1 MPETYYV
8 RLNAVDVRPL
18 EDAFLAIENDA
29 TDARAYFELVS
40 LRVSPAA
47 PTSAGPAGSTMA
59 NRSGSFGLYRVSA
72 VTGGDTVTPVKM
84 DTADATFP
92 SQVTV
97 VNDPNSVTTTA
108 LFRRIN
114 DCPTYGVQTSNSQ
127 FSSRTYGGSMA
138 AHQKSHFADVW
149 RGGEN
154 VNVEPIILRAGE
166 GIALVQEEFGLP
178 HSMIVSA
185 VVTNTTT
192 GATYVCR
199 SPDVGTDRTIGGALY
214 AIMNGSG
221 SGVTLAVKLM
231 FLPMDGESA
240 LTLGLRLMRMD
251 GYSLRGDAAT
261 VISADTSKTAP
272 SSLKVSVGPMQIRLP
287 GEWQP
292 DMYTTHGLAY
302 QGSSA
307 LQQAWLNA
315 QLNAGVFTR
324 KTYTNI
330 FPNVGISQAIGIQ
343 SSTMDDCLM
352 LDAAPGSGIVV
363 TPGQGLALV
372 GGRFQELSQEPLR
385 GAASTFHNY
394 DIEATIL
401 YYPPP
406 TGSGTFPPV
415 GDVDFGVVYG
425 PNGND
430 FTGTLVQPSQNNVR
444 VSISYGAG
452 GTEFTGNVVLP
463 AASDVASGVGYG
475 ANGTEFTGSS
485 SGSGGG
491 GIWVRRR

>member
-1 MPETYYV
+1 MPETYYL

-29 TDARAYFELVS
+29 TDDRAYFELVS

-47 PTSAGPAGSTMA
+47 PASTGTARTGSLL
-59 NRSGSFGLYRVSA
+59 GLYRVSA
-72 VTGGDTVTPVKM
+72 VTGGDTVAPVKM
-84 DTADATFP
+84 DTADASFP

-97 VNDPNSVTTTA
+97 VNNPNSVTTTA
-108 LFRRIN
+108 RFRRIN
-114 DCPTYGVQTSNSQ
+114 DSPAYGVQTANSQ
-127 FSSRTYGGSMA
+127 FSSRTYGGSMVT
-138 AHQKSHFADVW
+138 HQKLHFSDVW

-199 SPDVGTDRTIGGALY
+199 STDVGTDRTIGGALY

-221 SGVTLAVKLM
+221 SGVTLAVKMM

-240 LTLGLRLMRMD
+240 LTPSLRLMRMG
-251 GYSLRGDAAT
+251 GYSMRGDAAT

-302 QGSSA
+302 QGTGA
-307 LQQAWLNA
+307 LLQAWLNA

-330 FPNVGISQAIGIQ
+330 FPNVGIGNAIGFQ

-352 LDAAPGSGIVV
+352 LDAAPGSGIIV

-401 YYPPP
+401 YYPP
-406 TGSGTFPPV
+406 TVSGTYPAT
-415 GDVDFGVVYG
+415 GDVDQGVLYG

-430 FTGTLVQPSQNNVR
+430 YTGTLEQPAEADVKLG
-444 VSISYGAG
+444 VS
-452 GTEFTGNVVLP
+452 
-463 AASDVASGVGYG
+463 YG
-475 ANGTEFTGSS
+475 ANGTEFTGTY
-485 SGSGGG
+485 SGGG
-491 GIWVRRR
+491 GGNTYSKSRVVNKG

>member
-1 MPETYYV
+1 
-8 RLNAVDVRPL
+8 
-18 EDAFLAIENDA
+18 
-29 TDARAYFELVS
+29 
-40 LRVSPAA
+40 
-47 PTSAGPAGSTMA
+47 
-59 NRSGSFGLYRVSA
+59 
-72 VTGGDTVTPVKM
+72 M
-84 DTADATFP
+84 DTADAALP

-97 VNDPNSVTTTA
+97 VNNPNSVTTTA
-108 LFRRIN
+108 RFRRIN
-114 DCPTYGVQTSNSQ
+114 DCPTYGVQTANSQ
-127 FSSRTYGGSMA
+127 FSSRTYGGSMVT
-138 AHQKSHFADVW
+138 HQKSHFSDVW

-199 SPDVGTDRTIGGALY
+199 STDVGTDRTIGGALY

-231 FLPMDGESA
+231 FLPMDGEA
-240 LTLGLRLMRMD
+240 TLTPGLRLMRMD

-272 SSLKVSVGPMQIRLP
+272 SSLRVSVGPMQIRLP

-302 QGSSA
+302 QGSGA
-307 LQQAWLNA
+307 LLQAWLNA

-324 KTYTNI
+324 KTYTNL
-330 FPNVGISQAIGIQ
+330 FPNVGISQAIGMQ

-352 LDAAPGSGIVV
+352 LDSAPGSGIVV

-406 TGSGTFPPV
+406 
-415 GDVDFGVVYG
+415 
-425 PNGND
+425 
-430 FTGTLVQPSQNNVR
+430 
-444 VSISYGAG
+444 
-452 GTEFTGNVVLP
+452 
-463 AASDVASGVGYG
+463 AAP
-475 ANGTEFTGSS
+475 
-485 SGSGGG
+485 SGGNTYSKSRVVNKG
-491 GIWVRRR
+491 